1 MSLAVAEVAQ
11 SAGKRLRGHSFLHQQ
26 IREETRIGTAKRFA
40 KLQDARRTQ
49 SLNHRELDGF
59 TEQQTLVET
68 GGHHFVKLCNLHV
81 LACIAHGTC
90 LVLELFDVRLLLQTS
105 RCEIHRNTNNEKGND
120 IYV

>member
-1 MSLAVAEVAQ
+1 MLSGNSKQNKNPNGLKDQFLLAVVKMSLAMAEVAQ

-59 TEQQTLVET
+59 TEQQTLVEA
-68 GGHHFVKLCNLHV
+68 GGHHFVKLMRKASLM
-81 LACIAHGTC
+81 
-90 LVLELFDVRLLLQTS
+90 S
-105 RCEIHRNTNNEKGND
+105 R
-120 IYV
+120 